1 MTIPQRIKPIVCPD
15 ISDDLAKEL
24 SLSRCLLPITMSSED
39 QYLYSPDLKKLYCT
53 LPVIQ
58 SFKDHY
64 TTDMRSHRIL

>member
-58 SFKDHY
+58 SFQDYYY
-64 TTDMRSHRIL
+64 TIDMRTYR